1 MNYKKYIAAVMALS
15 MATGVAGCGSSS
27 NSSSKAEDDF
37 SATENVAV
45 ADTESIE
52 AIPEGAE
59 KEILYLGE
67 GDINPTKGSPEK
79 STELQPWQASLNLI
93 CSISLCFDFVSKQ
106 KLPLDKS
113 SFDVAVVGGV
123 SDSVNCKAGQASA
136 VLLNGRAYKVKTKI
150 YLPRF
155 VYAPVKSGD
164 KIGLALFYYNDVEI
178 ARTDITAVE
187 DAMLAEPEKPDIF
200 HYYLDKLKKLFA

>member
-1 MNYKKYIAAVMALS
+1 MGVK
-15 MATGVAGCGSSS
+15 TGFTD
-27 NSSSKAEDDF
+27 KARRCLV
-37 SATENVAV
+37 SACDRKN
-45 ADTESIE
+45 
-52 AIPEGAE
+52 
-59 KEILYLGE
+59 KE
-67 GDINPTKGSPEK
+67 
-79 STELQPWQASLNLI
+79 LI
-93 CSISLCFDFVSKQ
+93 CVTLNAPDDWNDHSKLYDYCFDFVSKQ

-123 SDSVNCKAGQASA
+123 SDSVKCKVGHASA

-155 VYAPVKSGD
+155 VYAPLKSGD

-187 DAMLAEPEKPDIF
+187 DVILSEPEKPDIF

>member
-79 STELQPWQASLNLI
+79 STELQ
-93 CSISLCFDFVSKQ
+93 
-106 KLPLDKS
+106 
-113 SFDVAVVGGV
+113 
-123 SDSVNCKAGQASA
+123 
-136 VLLNGRAYKVKTKI
+136 LLRA
-150 YLPRF
+150 R
-155 VYAPVKSGD
+155 
-164 KIGLALFYYNDVEI
+164 
-178 ARTDITAVE
+178 
-187 DAMLAEPEKPDIF
+187 AER
-200 HYYLDKLKKLFA
+200 

>member
-45 ADTESIE
+45 ADTESID

-67 GDINPTKGSPEK
+67 ATL
-79 STELQPWQASLNLI
+79 TLLR
-93 CSISLCFDFVSKQ
+93 
-106 KLPLDKS
+106 
-113 SFDVAVVGGV
+113 
-123 SDSVNCKAGQASA
+123 A
-136 VLLNGRAYKVKTKI
+136 VLRRAQSFSF
-150 YLPRF
+150 LR
-155 VYAPVKSGD
+155 
-164 KIGLALFYYNDVEI
+164 
-178 ARTDITAVE
+178 AR
-187 DAMLAEPEKPDIF
+187 AER
-200 HYYLDKLKKLFA
+200 